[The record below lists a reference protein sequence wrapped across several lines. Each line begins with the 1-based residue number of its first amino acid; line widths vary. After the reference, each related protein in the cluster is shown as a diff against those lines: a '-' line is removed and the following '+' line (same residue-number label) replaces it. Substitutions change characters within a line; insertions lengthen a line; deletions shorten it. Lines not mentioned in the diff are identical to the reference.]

1 MTDHAGDE
9 ASAKKLMDAG
19 LSAYRKGDLKLAVT
33 ELLELVARY
42 PHSSVA
48 DNAHYNLGMIYE
60 RLGLTEKAHN
70 EYEAVVLFYPN
81 SDAAPFARD
90 KLEELAQK
98 ADAAAPLFRQAQE
111 LYRQG
116 DYRTAMRRYEQLI
129 EDYPHSSLV
138 DNALFG
144 LGTLHR
150 YHGDATK
157 AAEIFRRIRER
168 HPDSDAAQLLARRE
182 KKT

>member
-1 MTDHAGDE
+1 MTDHSEAE
-9 ASAKKLMDAG
+9 ASAKELLDQG
-19 LSAYRKGDLKLAVT
+19 LAAFRGGNAKLAISH
-33 ELLELVARY
+33 LLELVARY
-42 PHSSVA
+42 PQTSVA

-60 RLGLTEKAHN
+60 KMGLPEKAHN

-81 SDAAPFARD
+81 SDAAPFAKD
-90 KLEELAQK
+90 KLEEMAQN

-111 LYRQG
+111 LHRQG
-116 DYRTAMRRYEQLI
+116 DHRTAMRRYEELI
-129 EDYPHSSLV
+129 ERYPNSSLV

-150 YHGDATK
+150 YHGDALR
-157 AAEIFRRIRER
+157 AAEIFKTLRDK

-182 KKT
+182 KK